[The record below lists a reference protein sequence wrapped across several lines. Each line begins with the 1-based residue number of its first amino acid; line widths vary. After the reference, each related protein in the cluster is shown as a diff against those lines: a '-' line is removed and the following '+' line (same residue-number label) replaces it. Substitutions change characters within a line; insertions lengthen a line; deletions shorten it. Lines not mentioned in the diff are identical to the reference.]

1 MKLYYD
7 DVLSPRRACAVAR
20 HLASPVEFVR
30 VELGKGENRTDD
42 YLALNP
48 NGKVPTLIDGDRVLW
63 EADAIM
69 VHLAARSDSDLWPQD
84 GRQTEVMRWL
94 SWNLQHFYPH
104 GGALYFEY
112 IIKPRY
118 HLGDVDVTA
127 VERATETFR
136 TFAAILDTHLARH
149 RWLTGDTLTIA
160 DFAVASP
167 LPYAETAHIPL
178 HEFPAIARWHERLCE
193 LDAWRDPYTAVA
205 QATPN
210 LVA

>member
-20 HLASPVEFVR
+20 YLQSPVEFVHI
-30 VELGKGENRTDD
+30 ELGKGEHKTPE

-48 NGKVPTLIDGDRVLW
+48 NGKVPTLVDGSLVLW

-69 VHLAARSDSDLWPQD
+69 AHLAARCDSELWPQD
-84 GRQTEVMRWL
+84 GRQIEVMRWL

-118 HLGDVDVTA
+118 HLGELDERA
-127 VERATETFR
+127 VEQATEHFR
-136 TFAAILDTHLARH
+136 TFAAMLNAHLAQR
-149 RWLTGDTLTIA
+149 RWLVGDTLSIA

-167 LPYAETAHIPL
+167 LPFAETAHIPL
-178 HEFPAIARWHERLCE
+178 HEFPAIERWHDRLCE
-193 LDAWRDPYTAVA
+193 LDAWREPYPELQAVA
-205 QATPN
+205 
-210 LVA
+210 

>member
-1 MKLYYD
+1 MQLYYD

-20 HLASPVEFVR
+20 HLESPVEFIR
-30 VELGKGENRTDD
+30 VELGKGENRTPD

-48 NGKVPTLIDGDRVLW
+48 NGKVPTLVDGDRVLW

-69 VHLAARSDSDLWPQD
+69 CHLAARCDSDLWPQD

-104 GGALYFEY
+104 AGTLYFEY

-118 HLGDVDVTA
+118 RLGELDEQA
-127 VERATETFR
+127 VERATDHFR
-136 TFAAILDTHLARH
+136 TFAAVLDAHIAQR
-149 RWLTGDTLTIA
+149 RWLVGDTLTIA

-167 LPYAETAHIPL
+167 LPFAGTAHIPL
-178 HEFPAIARWHERLCE
+178 HEFPAIARWHDRLCE
-193 LDAWRDPYTAVA
+193 LDAWREPFP
-205 QATPN
+205 ATHTQTR
-210 LVA
+210 AIA